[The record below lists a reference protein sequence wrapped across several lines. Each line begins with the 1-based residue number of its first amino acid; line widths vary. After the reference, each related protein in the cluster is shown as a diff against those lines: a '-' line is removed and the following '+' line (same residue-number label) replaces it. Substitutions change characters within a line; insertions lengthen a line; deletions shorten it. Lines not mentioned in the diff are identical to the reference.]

1 MTFSLKEL
9 RFGELNNVKD
19 NDENPSGDRRRTSTS
34 NALRMAAEKAFEI
47 NTLSNISALVGIVVG
62 SRRISKPIS
71 AYKST
76 IVGLQQEANS
86 DDGEASTED
95 EVAKYLYKVYIP
107 EIEPLPAPE
116 ALDDFVAGLYA
127 DVALAEGILGADT
140 NPAELNG
147 AMVEVTY
154 EDLANLHGPQIT
166 RIVKQGAISIPAT
179 MEEATSFS
187 QGIPLGSGAGQQG
200 FSTPARSIRAFSW
213 QEREVLYA
221 ALKPLFDYISSGE
234 GNIDS
239 LNRGIAG
246 DTPSKYSSTVFTDG
260 KPLSKRT
267 IGEVQKLYKG
277 GSMASKVSL
286 YKKENTRG
294 SIWTKY
300 QNNEYTAGT
309 MDSVNRQGILAAGK
323 FQWIPKTMKSCIK
336 AVGLSQSQLDTLI
349 FNNDNQ
355 NTMGTYLIL
364 DKAGRSRLGGYLLG
378 LHDNVADAGQELAME
393 FASVPN
399 QFNAKR
405 PGKKKNWI
413 CPRGYNHY
421 CSNPK
426 PGAKEGANAK
436 FKPTTKK
443 PDGVAQKLREARE
456 AVRKNQKAL
465 AIARTIDTSAFA

>member
-1 MTFSLKEL
+1 
-9 RFGELNNVKD
+9 
-19 NDENPSGDRRRTSTS
+19 
-34 NALRMAAEKAFEI
+34 
-47 NTLSNISALVGIVVG
+47 
-62 SRRISKPIS
+62 
-71 AYKST
+71 
-76 IVGLQQEANS
+76 
-86 DDGEASTED
+86 
-95 EVAKYLYKVYIP
+95 
-107 EIEPLPAPE
+107 
-116 ALDDFVAGLYA
+116 
-127 DVALAEGILGADT
+127 
-140 NPAELNG
+140 
-147 AMVEVTY
+147 
-154 EDLANLHGPQIT
+154 
-166 RIVKQGAISIPAT
+166 
-179 MEEATSFS
+179 
-187 QGIPLGSGAGQQG
+187 
-200 FSTPARSIRAFSW
+200 
-213 QEREVLYA
+213 
-221 ALKPLFDYISSGE
+221 
-234 GNIDS
+234 
-239 LNRGIAG
+239 
-246 DTPSKYSSTVFTDG
+246 
-260 KPLSKRT
+260 
-267 IGEVQKLYKG
+267 
-277 GSMASKVSL
+277 MASKVSL

-405 PGKKKNWI
+405 PGKRKNWI